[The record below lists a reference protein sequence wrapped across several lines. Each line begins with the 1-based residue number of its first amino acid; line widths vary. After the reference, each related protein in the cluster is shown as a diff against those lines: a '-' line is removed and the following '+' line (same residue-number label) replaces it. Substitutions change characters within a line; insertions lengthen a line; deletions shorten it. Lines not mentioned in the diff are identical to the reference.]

1 MTSCGSTIHAHI
13 FHQSLP
19 IKYVTILPNPNFPNL
34 SPVITCLLKDG
45 TFHHLNKH
53 HIILLFSWIVLKKKK
68 IYPIIHLK
76 VIRSRLLLPKRLFV
90 TPLLP
95 PSSFFFTIH
104 AQAMRLNTAADEY
117 GRCGTEL
124 RSSTATQD
132 RSTAVS
138 SPVIWAEGK
147 VNLHN
152 SEKILQSHR

>member
-1 MTSCGSTIHAHI
+1 MSCGSTNHAHI

-19 IKYVTILPNPNFPNL
+19 IKSVIILCNPNIANL
-34 SPVITCLLKDG
+34 LPVVTCLLKDG
-45 TFHHLNKH
+45 TFLHLNKH
-53 HIILLFSWIVLKKKK
+53 HIILLFSWIVLKKK
-68 IYPIIHLK
+68 IYLIIHLK
-76 VIRSRLLLPKRLFV
+76 VIRSQLLLTKRLFD

-95 PSSFFFTIH
+95 PSSFFPPST

-124 RSSTATQD
+124 RSSAATQD